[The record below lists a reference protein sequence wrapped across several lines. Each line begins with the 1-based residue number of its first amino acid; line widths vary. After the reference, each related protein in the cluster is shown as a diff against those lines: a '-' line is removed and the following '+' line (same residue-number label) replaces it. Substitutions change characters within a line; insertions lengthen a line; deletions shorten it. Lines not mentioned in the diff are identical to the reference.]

1 MGFKEDIIRKTM
13 NDSSRIIQ
21 EIVKQQGE
29 IQANVTNILS

>member
-1 MGFKEDIIRKTM
+1 MGFKEDIIRKIM

-29 IQANVTNILS
+29 IQTNATNILS